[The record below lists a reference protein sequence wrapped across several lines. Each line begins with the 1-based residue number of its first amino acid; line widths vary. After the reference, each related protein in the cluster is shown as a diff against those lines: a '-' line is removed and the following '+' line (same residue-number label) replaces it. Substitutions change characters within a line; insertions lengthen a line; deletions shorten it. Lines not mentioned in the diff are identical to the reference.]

1 MCIRDRLTFRRFL
14 IGINGVVT
22 FKKSTLPEA
31 LAGVPLTKVVLETD
45 SPYLAPVPFRGKRN
59 ETSYV
64 KRVAVR
70 LAELY
75 GTEIGEVERQTA
87 ENALKLFKI
96 PKKVFKVY

>member
-1 MCIRDRLTFRRFL
+1 MKLSL
-14 IGINGVVT
+14 AV
-22 FKKSTLPEA
+22 LEA
-31 LAGVPLTKVVLETD
+31 LKHVPLERLVLETD

-64 KRVAVR
+64 KRVALK

-75 GTEIGEVERQTA
+75 DIEIGKVEQQTA

-96 PKKVFKVY
+96 P